1 MTVTQCPHC
10 GSEVEWGDD
19 LSAWR
24 IEDVQR
30 LFACP
35 HCGGSNPGKI
45 DATQILRLLALGAF
59 GIIWLLILGEA
70 LGRTNFL

>member
-10 GSEVEWGDD
+10 GSEVEWGDGI
-19 LSAWR
+19 SG
-24 IEDVQR
+24 IENVQR

-45 DATQILRLLALGAF
+45 DATQILRLLAVVAF